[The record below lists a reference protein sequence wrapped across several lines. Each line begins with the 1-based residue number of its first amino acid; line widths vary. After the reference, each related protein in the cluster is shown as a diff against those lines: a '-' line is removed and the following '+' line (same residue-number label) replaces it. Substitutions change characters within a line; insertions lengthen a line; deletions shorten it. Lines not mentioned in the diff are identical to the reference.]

1 RHLRCRTAVEHY
13 VGIDVS
19 LELSSVCVVDGRG
32 KIVKEAKVASE
43 PEALVC
49 FFKELGVPVNRIGL
63 EAVRVLPRVAAGGSQ
78 AGFQTVLLE
87 TRHVKAALSAMTVK
101 TDRKDAC
108 GLAHL
113 LRMGWFQQVHAKSI
127 GSQEIRA
134 LLVARKQLL
143 GRLLDVELSIR
154 GILRGF

>member
-1 RHLRCRTAVEHY
+1 AED
-13 VGIDVS
+13 GIR
-19 LELSSVCVVDGRG
+19 DGHVTG
-32 KIVKEAKVASE
+32 VQTC
-43 PEALVC
+43 ALPI
-49 FFKELGVPVNRIGL
+49 L
-63 EAVRVLPRVAAGGSQ
+63 
-78 AGFQTVLLE
+78 
-87 TRHVKAALSAMTVK
+87 K

-127 GSQEIRA
+127 GSQEFRA

-154 GILRGF
+154 GILRGFGLKVGRASCRERVLSWGVARAVK

>member
-1 RHLRCRTAVEHY
+1 MAACRA
-13 VGIDVS
+13 D
-19 LELSSVCVVDGRG
+19 
-32 KIVKEAKVASE
+32 AS
-43 PEALVC
+43 
-49 FFKELGVPVNRIGL
+49 RI
-63 EAVRVLPRVAAGGSQ
+63 S
-78 AGFQTVLLE
+78 TVLLE

-134 LLVARKQLL
+134 LLVARCPT
-143 GRLLDVELSIR
+143 RAFEIYE
-154 GILRGF
+154 